1 MQASPAFETKLEL
14 VPFEAITPEDPLAYL
29 PCSPINEYAAGQ
41 AIYVE
46 NQPATRIYLVVGG
59 TVKIS
64 RQGNGNEVVVDVCQ
78 SDEFFGESALAGPG
92 LRAET
97 AVAIENTRVMSW
109 SGQEIEEF
117 AVLRPKLA
125 MALLLLMVRRTVDF
139 GTRMAS
145 FSAETIPHRLTR
157 TLIAFGERFGTESE
171 DRQSIRMDAFT
182 HELLAQYI
190 GTSREIV
197 THYMSQF
204 RREGYVQ
211 YSREGIWLLQ
221 PALTEWHAV
230 QRAAA

>member
-1 MQASPAFETKLEL
+1 
-14 VPFEAITPEDPLAYL
+14 
-29 PCSPINEYAAGQ
+29 
-41 AIYVE
+41 
-46 NQPATRIYLVVGG
+46 
-59 TVKIS
+59 VKIS
-64 RQGNGNEVVVDVCQ
+64 RQTSSNEVVVDVCQ

-92 LRAET
+92 LRSEA

-109 SGQEIEEF
+109 SCQEIEDF

-125 MALLLLMVRRTVDF
+125 MALLLLMVRRTVEF
-139 GTRMAS
+139 GTRMTS
-145 FSAETIPHRLTR
+145 FSTETIPHRLTR
-157 TLIAFGERFGTESE
+157 TLLAFGERFGAKS
-171 DRQSIRMDAFT
+171 DDGSIRMDAFT

-221 PALTEWHAV
+221 PALKEWHTA
-230 QRAAA
+230 QAAAAA